1 MNLITSRSN
10 PLIKQYVKLC
20 SSKTERKE
28 LGLFTIEGI
37 KLCLEAFTEQVKIK
51 TLLVTQKALD
61 KYADMLKPI
70 LDAGVE
76 AFLISDDV
84 VGKISDTKTPQ
95 GVFGICKVLD
105 NTLEMDKIY
114 NGGNYICLCQL
125 QDPANLGAIL
135 RTAEALGVDGVL
147 LSSDSCDIYNPKS
160 VRSTMGSLFRMPIM
174 ITQDTAKFLSQIT
187 ANGVNTYA
195 AVVDKNA
202 KPLSDVKFTS
212 PSVVCIGNEGN
223 GLSKNVV
230 DACKTAITIK
240 MKGRAE
246 SLNASMA
253 AGIIMHELCK

>member
-20 SSKTERKE
+20 TSKSERKQ

-37 KLCLEAFTEQVKIK
+37 KLCLEAFNERVQLQ
-51 TLLVTQKALD
+51 TLLVCQKALE
-61 KYADMLKPI
+61 KYNDSLKPI

-84 VGKISDTKTPQ
+84 AGKISDTKTPQ
-95 GVFGICKVLD
+95 GVFAICRVLD

-114 NGGNYICLCQL
+114 NGGYYICLCQL
-125 QDPANLGAIL
+125 QDPANLGAII

-147 LSSDSCDIYNPKS
+147 LSSDSCDIYNPKA

-174 ITQDTAKFLSQIT
+174 TVENIEQFLSDIT

-202 KPLSDVKFTS
+202 TSLSDVEFTS

-223 GLSKNVV
+223 GLTTQQV